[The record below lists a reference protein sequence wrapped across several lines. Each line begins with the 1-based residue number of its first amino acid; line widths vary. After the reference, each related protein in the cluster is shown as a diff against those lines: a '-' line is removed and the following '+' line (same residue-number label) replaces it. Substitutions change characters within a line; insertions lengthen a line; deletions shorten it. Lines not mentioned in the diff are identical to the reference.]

1 MNNDTDD
8 PTDEESSEQS
18 PTTEETTMTDTD
30 EMEPSETPP
39 RAESAMETTSER
51 PTQTPPAN
59 VESAAGGGEAA
70 EPTERPPSE
79 AESEE
84 EAYGATTWHNDK
96 KITALWS
103 IDQNRNSWVHV
114 AGLGWKK
121 LADNSDSAV
130 VALTAL
136 GTHARRTGTTV
147 NLREEDGKITQIYV
161 W

>member
-1 MNNDTDD
+1 MSDHADE

-18 PTTEETTMTDTD
+18 AATEETTMTDTD
-30 EMEPSETPP
+30 ETEPSETPP
-39 RAESAMETTSER
+39 RAASATETAAER
-51 PTQTPPAN
+51 PTQDPPATA
-59 VESAAGGGEAA
+59 ESTAEDVEAA
-70 EPTERPPSE
+70 TPTERPPSE
-79 AESEE
+79 TEGED
-84 EAYGATTWHNDK
+84 AYGATTWHNGK

-103 IDQNRNSWVHV
+103 IDQNRNAWIYV

-136 GTHARRTGTTV
+136 ATHAKRTGATA
-147 NLREEDGKITQIYV
+147 NLREDGGKITQIYV